1 MFSLRIG
8 NQKNEIL
15 DFTKDDRYA
24 VIAISGLGPP
34 NAIINT
40 TAIALTDGSR
50 FNSSRINERNIVIT
64 IRLRYDVENA
74 RLNLYRFF
82 KSKFPCRFYYRNSRR
97 NVFIDGYVEAV
108 EIDLFSTQETAQI
121 SIICPDPYFKDLT
134 TTYTSISKIIPKFE
148 FPFSIDASGIE
159 FSVSEREK
167 RTNVINHG
175 DVPTG
180 IIMELKANGRILQP
194 KIYNSDTKE
203 MFGLRVDMQMGD
215 LITINTRKGQKS
227 ITLLR
232 NGITT
237 NILNDIM
244 EKSTWFQLSPGDNVF
259 TYTCDV
265 GEEFFDMQIIHND
278 LYEGV

>member
-50 FNSSRINERNIVIT
+50 FNSSRVNERNIVIT

-82 KSKFPCRFYYRNSRR
+82 KSKFPCRCYYQNSRR
-97 NVFIDGYVEAV
+97 NVFIDGYVESV
-108 EIDLFSTQETAQI
+108 EIDLFSIQETVQV

-134 TTYTSISKIIPKFE
+134 TTYTSISKIIPRFE
-148 FPFSIDASGIE
+148 FPFSIDSHGIE
-159 FSVSEREK
+159 FSTSEREK
-167 RTNVINHG
+167 KTDVINRG

-194 KIYNSDTKE
+194 RIYNSDTKE
-203 MFGLRVDMQMGD
+203 MFGLKVDMQLGD
-215 LITINTRKGQKS
+215 LITINTLRGQKS
-227 ITLLR
+227 ISLLR
-232 NGITT
+232 NGVTT
-237 NILNDIM
+237 NIMNSIM
-244 EKSTWFQLSPGDNVF
+244 EKSSWFQLSPGDNIF

-265 GEEFFDMQIIHND
+265 GEEFFDMRIIHND